1 MGAAPSRVALCALL
15 ILLCAGT
22 AAQAQTESFSPRQ
35 IKLLIGFSPTGYG
48 YDTYGRLLARHL
60 GKYLPGNPAILP
72 QNRPG
77 AGSLNL
83 ANYIYNAAP
92 RDGSEIAIV
101 GRGVAMEPLI
111 GAATSHGML
120 DSRKLVW
127 LGSMNNEVSG
137 FFVRQGAPA
146 SSLKEILAG
155 VPLQVGSTGA
165 AGDQQAFTSR
175 SIPCSAPGSSRL
187 PAIPGH
193 RRSCSRSSVASSTA
207 SLDIPGALRALEA
220 ARRWPQA
227 GSRS

>member
-1 MGAAPSRVALCALL
+1 MWPRSSRTLIPSTWLAPRSEGSTAKPLEHAADGGCACARHALCAAHPALSRRSS
-15 ILLCAGT
+15 AGPN
-22 AAQAQTESFSPRQ
+22 EPFSPKQ

-92 RDGSEIAIV
+92 RDGSEIGIV

-111 GAATSHGML
+111 GATASQGML
-120 DSRKLVW
+120 DARKLVW

-146 SSLKEILAG
+146 SSLNEILAG

-165 AGDQQAFTSR
+165 AGD
-175 SIPCSAPGSSRL
+175 
-187 PAIPGH
+187 H
-193 RRSCSRSSVASSTA
+193 
-207 SLDIPGALRALEA
+207 
-220 ARRWPQA
+220 
-227 GSRS
+227 